1 MRTYDEAVIVH
12 LRSAPGLGGSG
23 GGSGGDPDG
32 PVGVGEPEG
41 FVWRGR
47 SYRVEAVLDRWV
59 RRRPWWRLAL
69 DPLPAQHWAHAEA
82 GSAAAGATEVRGA
95 AGATE
100 VREAAATEV
109 RGAAAAARAALA
121 DLEENVWRVEA
132 TRARPVAAIS
142 GGRAGERDGAPE
154 VISGV
159 YELVDLGPDGRSES
173 DRMADRVADRETDR
187 AAGRWRLIGVAD

>member
-159 YELVDLGPDGRSES
+159 YDLVDLGPARPAGRAGRTEADG
-173 DRMADRVADRETDR
+173 

>member
-12 LRSAPGLGGSG
+12 LRSAAGLGGSG
-23 GGSGGDPDG
+23 DGAGDSNGDPDG

-69 DPLPAQHWAHAEA
+69 DPLPAQHWAHAGAERA
-82 GSAAAGATEVRGA
+82 AQSADATVM
-95 AGATE
+95 
-100 VREAAATEV
+100 EAATDAATTAQ
-109 RGAAAAARAALA
+109 AAQAALA
-121 DLEENVWRVEA
+121 DLEEDVWRVEA
-132 TRARPVAAIS
+132 TRARVRPVAALRS
-142 GGRAGERDGAPE
+142 GGGSGEQGGAAE

-159 YELVDLGPDGRSES
+159 YDLVDLGPARPAGRAGRTEADG
-173 DRMADRVADRETDR
+173 

>member
-12 LRSAPGLGGSG
+12 LKSAPGLGGSG
-23 GGSGGDPDG
+23 GGAGGANGEPVG
-32 PVGVGEPEG
+32 PVGPIGVGEPEG

-82 GSAAAGATEVRGA
+82 GSAAAGG
-95 AGATE
+95 TE
-100 VREAAATEV
+100 VREAATD
-109 RGAAAAARAALA
+109 AAAAARAALA

-132 TRARPVAAIS
+132 TRARPAAAIS

-159 YELVDLGPDGRSES
+159 YDLVDLGPD
-173 DRMADRVADRETDR
+173 AHAETDR
-187 AAGRWRLIGVAD
+187 VTGRETGRWRLIGVAD

>member
-23 GGSGGDPDG
+23 DGAGDSNGDPDG

-69 DPLPAQHWAHAEA
+69 DPVPAQHWAHAGAERA
-82 GSAAAGATEVRGA
+82 AQSADATVM
-95 AGATE
+95 
-100 VREAAATEV
+100 EAATDAATTAQ
-109 RGAAAAARAALA
+109 AAQAAQAALA
-121 DLEENVWRVEA
+121 DLEEDVWRVEA
-132 TRARPVAAIS
+132 TRARVRPVAALRS
-142 GGRAGERDGAPE
+142 GGGSGEQGGAAE

-159 YELVDLGPDGRSES
+159 YDLVDLGPARPAGRAGRTEADGP
-173 DRMADRVADRETDR
+173 
-187 AAGRWRLIGVAD
+187 AGRWRLIGVAD